1 MRMVPPRDRAP
12 CDTPSSTRPLACG
25 CCRLAAFDAITRQQ
39 RPALERA
46 RSPPPVA
53 GGMLPTSQGLGIL
66 LHPGGPNV
74 HSQFRHRRPGT
85 LLVLAALGVG
95 CSASA
100 ARAGHYTPCDTT
112 MGGQTITLNGH
123 DLSIE
128 QVMSVARHGAQVR
141 LSAPPRQR
149 QSGDYA

>member
-12 CDTPSSTRPLACG
+12 CDTPSSTRPLARG

-39 RPALERA
+39 RPA
-46 RSPPPVA
+46 VA

-100 ARAGHYTPCDTT
+100 ARAGQPYTPCDTT

-123 DLSIE
+123 DLTIE
-128 QVMSVARHGAQVR
+128 QIISVARHGAQV
-141 LSAPPRQR
+141 
-149 QSGDYA
+149 